1 MIRKATLEDLPTLLE
16 LEKVCFRTNPYRQ
29 EQIEWFLSTRK
40 AVTFLSIR
48 EDRAV
53 GSVMMSIGGSQGKV
67 VSIGVHPDWRGKGV
81 AKELMKVAD
90 KWFTDFGV
98 TEIGLEVSVQNPEA
112 IRLYSSLGFEVART
126 LKSYY
131 SRNEDAF
138 YMRKEIPKV
147 E

>member
-16 LEKVCFRTNPYRQ
+16 LEKVCFRTNPYRK

-40 AVTFLSIR
+40 AVTFLSTR
-48 EDRAV
+48 DDVAV
-53 GSVMMSIGGSQGKV
+53 GSVMLSIGGSEGKV

-90 KWFTDFGV
+90 KWFTDLGV
-98 TEIGLEVSVQNPEA
+98 TVVGLEVSVQNPEA
-112 IRLYSSLGFEVART
+112 IRLYSSLGFEVKRT

-131 SRNEDAF
+131 SKREDAF